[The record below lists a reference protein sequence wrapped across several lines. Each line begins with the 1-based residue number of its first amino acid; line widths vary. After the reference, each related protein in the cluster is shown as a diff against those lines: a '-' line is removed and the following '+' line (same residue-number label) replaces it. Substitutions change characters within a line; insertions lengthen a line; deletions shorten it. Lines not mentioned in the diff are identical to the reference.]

1 MSIDAKANLRSV
13 RDALRYAVTTFNESD
28 LYFGHGQMDAFDEAV
43 FLVMRALSLPVERL
57 DIFLD
62 AFLTMGEINSLLQ
75 LIERRVRSR
84 MPAAYLLNESWL
96 QGYRFYVDTRCIIP
110 RSFIAELLKD
120 ELQPWVEDPN
130 SVRRVLDL
138 CTGSGCLAIMA
149 ANVFPYAEIDA
160 VDLSLDALAVAT
172 RNVDEY
178 GLRGRVRL
186 LSSNLFEAVRG
197 RRYDLILCNPPYVT
211 TAAMDA
217 LPKEYRHEP
226 KLALAGGNDGLDI
239 VRQIVLQ
246 AREHLE
252 ENGQLILEVGDG
264 RGALEQGFP
273 DLPLTWLTTSAGDD
287 MVCLIA
293 RQDLPEA
300 AAPGESELAAANK
313 AGAPAAKPAASRSI
327 ERSADAVKLK

>member
-1 MSIDAKANLRSV
+1 
-13 RDALRYAVTTFNESD
+13 VTTLSESD

-84 MPAAYLLNESWL
+84 MPAAYLLNEAWL

-120 ELQPWVEDPN
+120 ELQPWVEDPH

-149 ANVFPYAEIDA
+149 ANVFPDAEVDA

-178 GLRGRVRL
+178 GLRSRVRL
-186 LSSNLFEAVRG
+186 LSSNLFEAVHG

-226 KLALAGGNDGLDI
+226 KMALAGGTDGLDI
-239 VRQIVLQ
+239 VRQIIAQV
-246 AREHLE
+246 RDHLE

-264 RGALEQGFP
+264 RAALERSFP
-273 DLPLTWLTTSAGDD
+273 EIPLTWLTTSAGDD

-293 RQDLPEA
+293 QQDLPETA
-300 AAPGESELAAANK
+300 PAPASKPEAAPARAA
-313 AGAPAAKPAASRSI
+313 GSRAA
-327 ERSADAVKLK
+327 ERNADTVKLK